1 MCCTPGHPP
10 TGRYPPPR
18 AQPRARRRAR
28 GPRGGSPNACC
39 CRSSVTPSFHW
50 SSMRLDVAV
59 RSRPVLHDVAA
70 RQVDEVSV
78 PVMLAPPAHRI
89 GTGFALLRLA
99 AIVVAHLELR
109 QFKRLRA
116 AFPVLACRHVVIGDT
131 HHETV
136 ATWVSIGEY
145 RSMHRPTVIGIH
157 AVVDS
162 HVPGNLLSV
171 SVDLDLTLV
180 HDAIPVGI
188 LPEKDVEPECEL
200 PRHRGEYDREVL
212 RVDRLI
218 RRIGVAG
225 GIDAPT
231 ARPLP
236 RGALGRGWHDPE
248 GRAVRR
254 HADFRLVGTRRGQQ
268 SGRNEARPDD

>member
-109 QFKRLRA
+109 QFIRLRA
-116 AFPVLACRHVVIGDT
+116 AFPVLARRHVVIRDT

-136 ATWVSIGEY
+136 APWVSIGEY

-171 SVDLDLTLV
+171 PVDLDLTLV

-200 PRHRGEYDREVL
+200 PRHRGEHDREVL

-225 GIDAPT
+225 GVDAST
-231 ARPLP
+231 ARP
-236 RGALGRGWHDPE
+236 
-248 GRAVRR
+248 
-254 HADFRLVGTRRGQQ
+254 
-268 SGRNEARPDD
+268 

>member
-50 SSMRLDVAV
+50 SPMRLDVAV

-70 RQVDEVSV
+70 RQVNEVRVS
-78 PVMLAPPAHRI
+78 VMLAPPAHRI
-89 GTGFALLRLA
+89 GTGFAPLRLT

-116 AFPVLACRHVVIGDT
+116 AFPLLACRHEVKGHT
-131 HHETV
+131 HHETE
-136 ATWVSIGEY
+136 ATWVGIGEY
-145 RSMHRPTVIGIH
+145 RSLHRPTVIGIH
-157 AVVDS
+157 AVVDR

-171 SVDLDLTLV
+171 PVDLDLTLV

-200 PRHRGEYDREVL
+200 PRHRGELEREEL

-218 RRIGVAG
+218 RRVGVAG
-225 GIDAPT
+225 GVDAPT

-248 GRAVRR
+248 GRAVLR
-254 HADFRLVGTRRGQQ
+254 HADV
-268 SGRNEARPDD
+268 